1 MSASTPFLIA
11 TRGSKLALWQAS
23 RTRELLLAARPAQP
37 VELLTVESSGDADQ
51 KSELGRFG
59 RTGIFTAEVDNAV
72 LSGRARCGVHSL
84 KDMTTSLP
92 EGLVLAGTL
101 ARGPVEDVLVSR
113 EGKLLAQLPAGARVA
128 TGSVRRVAMLKRR
141 RPDLEIVGIRG
152 NVDTRLAKLARGEAD
167 ALLMARAG
175 LVRLGLDKHISEVL
189 PLEHFLPAVGQGIVG
204 LTCRADDAE
213 AQARLAAISDED
225 SFAAALAERA
235 LLAGLH
241 GGCNAPVGAQA
252 RAVENALALRACVL
266 SLDGQECLEDSASGK
281 AEDAQRIGTE
291 LAGRL
296 VARGAGRLIDSARAA
311 GRDG

>member
-1 MSASTPFLIA
+1 MSETTPFTIA
-11 TRGSKLALWQAS
+11 TRGSKLALWQAN
-23 RTRELLLAARPAQP
+23 RTRELLLAARPEQN

-113 EGKLLAQLPAGARVA
+113 TGAHLMDLPVGARVA
-128 TGSVRRVAMLKRR
+128 TGSVRRIAMLRRR
-141 RPDLEIVGIRG
+141 RPDLQIVGIRG
-152 NVDTRLAKLARGEAD
+152 NVDTRLSKLARGEAD
-167 ALLMARAG
+167 ALVMARAG
-175 LVRLGLDKHISEVL
+175 LVRLGFDAHITEVL
-189 PLEHFLPAVGQGIVG
+189 DLEHFLPAVGQGIVG
-204 LTCRADDAE
+204 LTCRSQDIE
-213 AQARLAAISDED
+213 AQKRLSGITDEA
-225 SFAAALAERA
+225 SYFAALAERA

-252 RAVENALALRACVL
+252 RCVESALSLRACVL
-266 SLDGQECLEDSASGK
+266 SLDGRECIEEAFVGSIEEAERIGRELASRL
-281 AEDAQRIGTE
+281 AQR
-291 LAGRL
+291 
-296 VARGAGRLIDSARAA
+296 GAKRLIESARAA
-311 GRDG
+311 QA